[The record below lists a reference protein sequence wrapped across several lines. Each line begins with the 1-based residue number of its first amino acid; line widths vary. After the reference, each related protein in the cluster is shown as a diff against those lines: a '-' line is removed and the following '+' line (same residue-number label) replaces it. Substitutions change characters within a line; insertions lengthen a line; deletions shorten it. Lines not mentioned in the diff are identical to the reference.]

1 MKNYI
6 LSFFLFAR
14 LTVSAQTNFYDPYV
28 IEDIRI
34 YFPTAG
40 WDAILDAA
48 VANETYTVADSVV
61 INGQAFLQVG
71 VKYKGNSSYNA
82 TRAKNPFHIK
92 LDYILDQEY
101 QGYED
106 IKLNNGFSDPSM
118 MREISSYKI
127 LRQYMEGPKAN
138 LAKVYVNGNYHG
150 VYTNAQDIGNRFNF
164 DHYYTSYGTF
174 VKCNPQNV
182 QTGGGSGLLYSTS
195 DSTGYLTQY
204 EVQSDFG
211 WNKLQ
216 DFIDTLNNY
225 SADIANIL
233 DVDRALWMLAY
244 NDVLVNLDSYSGSFR
259 QNYYLYRN
267 HQHRWIPTV
276 WDVNMSYGSFTMLGT
291 NTGGGGPGGGG
302 NLNLAGMQQMDPYI
316 HINDSGWP
324 LINKLLA
331 NPVYKRMYTAHL
343 RTINREN
350 FVNAD
355 YKVYIEAMH
364 AAADNAV
371 STDPNYL
378 YTYQN
383 YLNNLTTTIA
393 GGGGPPGAGTVGVYQ
408 LMDSRATYLEGT
420 TAFAAVPPSITNV
433 VPSNSSPY
441 YLETVS
447 INATV
452 SNSSEVYLGY
462 RYKKSDGFA
471 RTLMFDDGTHN
482 DGGANDGVFGISIPV
497 NSLRV
502 QYYIYAENS
511 TAGMFAPERA
521 EYEFYEI
528 DALIQMA
535 TANDIVLNEIVASNS
550 SIMSNEQG
558 KFKDYIEVVNTASVP
573 LGLNTVCVSDDA
585 AVPTKW
591 KFPGTVFILPGQHLL
606 IWSDDNDN
614 VYLDPHTNFNLSSGG
629 GFLSLSDTLGN
640 VFQTTTVPSQNP
652 DAAWGRCEDAIGDF
666 IINTSATPR
675 NTNNCIVSISETEQA
690 FGMYPNP
697 TSTYLTIEYS
707 SAITRLE
714 ILDITGRTI
723 CIENPNAT
731 VSRLNVQEY
740 SKGIYFVKVNGKF
753 ASRFE
758 KTD

>member
-1 MKNYI
+1 MKK
-6 LSFFLFAR
+6 FLFLAVA
-14 LTVSAQTNFYDPYV
+14 LLSLDLEAQTPFYDPYQ

-61 INGQAFLQVG
+61 VNGQVFLQVG
-71 VKYKGNSSYNA
+71 VKYKGNSSYSP
-82 TRAKNPFHIK
+82 TRTKNPFHIK
-92 LDYILDQEY
+92 LDYLLDQSYE
-101 QGYED
+101 GYED
-106 IKLNNGFSDPSM
+106 LKLNNGFSDPSM

-127 LRQYMEGPKAN
+127 LRQYMDGPKAN
-138 LAKVYVNGNYHG
+138 LAQVYVNGNYHG
-150 VYTNAQDIGNRFNF
+150 LYTNTQDLGNRFNF
-164 DHYYTSYGTF
+164 DHYYSSLGSF

-182 QTGGGSGLLYSTS
+182 QTAGGSGLLYITA
-195 DSTGYLTQY
+195 DSTGYLPQY
-204 EVQSDFG
+204 ELQSDFG

-216 DFIDTLNNY
+216 DFIDTLNNF
-225 SADIANIL
+225 SADIANVL
-233 DVDRALWMLAY
+233 DIDRALWMLAY

-276 WDVNMSYGSFTMLGT
+276 WDVNMSYGSYTMLGT

-302 NLNLAGMQQMDPYI
+302 NLSLTGMQQMDPYI

-355 YKVYIEAMH
+355 YKVYIDAMH
-364 AAADNAV
+364 ASADNAV

-383 YLNNLTTTIA
+383 YLNNLTTTIT
-393 GGGGPPGAGTVGVYQ
+393 GGGGPPGAGTAGVYE
-408 LMDSRATYLEGT
+408 LMDSRATYLEGSS
-420 TAFAAVPPSITNV
+420 AFAAVPPTITNV
-433 VPSNSSPY
+433 IPSNNSPY

-452 SNSSEVYLGY
+452 SNASEVYLGY
-462 RYKKSDGFA
+462 RYKKSDFFT
-471 RTLMFDDGTHN
+471 RTLMFDDGAHN
-482 DGGANDGVFGISIPV
+482 DGGANDGVYGVSIPV
-497 NSLRV
+497 NTLRI
-502 QYYIYAENS
+502 QYYIYADNS

-521 EYEFYEI
+521 EHEFYKI

-535 TANDIVLNEIVASNS
+535 TPNDIVLNEVVSKNNAIIA
-550 SIMSNEQG
+550 NEQG
-558 KFKDYIEVVNTASVP
+558 KFKDYIEVVNTASVT
-573 LGLNTVCVSDDA
+573 LGLNTICVSDDS

-591 KFPGTVFILPGQHLL
+591 QFPGSVFILPGQHLL

-614 VYLDPHTNFNLSSGG
+614 VYLDPHTNFNLASTG

-640 VFQTTTVPSQNP
+640 VFQTTTIPSQDP
-652 DAAWGRCEDAIGDF
+652 DEAWGRCEDAMGDF
-666 IINTSATPR
+666 IVNANATPR
-675 NTNNCIVSISETEQA
+675 TLNNCVVSITDTEQT

-697 TSTYLTIEYS
+697 ASTNITIES
-707 SAITRLE
+707 STALLRVE

-723 CIENPNAT
+723 RVENPNAT
-731 VSRLNVQEY
+731 TVRLTVKDF
-740 SKGIYFVKVNGKF
+740 STGIYFVKINGKF
-753 ASRFE
+753 AGRFE
-758 KTD
+758 KVN

>member
-1 MKNYI
+1 MKNYLLGI
-6 LSFFLFAR
+6 FLFASSV
-14 LTVSAQTNFYDPYV
+14 LTAQTTFYDPYL

-34 YFPTAG
+34 YFPTTG

-61 INGQAFLQVG
+61 INGQKFLQVG

-92 LDYILDQEY
+92 LDYVLDQNY

-106 IKLNNGFSDPSM
+106 LKLNNGFSDPSM

-127 LRQYMEGPKAN
+127 LRQYMDGPKAN

-150 VYTNAQDIGNRFNF
+150 IYTNAQDIGNRFNF
-164 DHYYTSYGTF
+164 DHYYTSYGSF

-182 QTGGGSGLLYSTS
+182 QTGGGSGLLYSTA

-204 EVQSDFG
+204 ELQSDFG

-216 DFIDTLNNY
+216 DFIDTLNNF
-225 SADIANIL
+225 SADIANML

-276 WDVNMSYGSFTMLGT
+276 WDVNMSYGSFSMLGT

-302 NLNLAGMQQMDPYI
+302 NLTLTTMQQMDPYI

-331 NPVYKRMYTAHL
+331 NSMYKKMYTAHL

-355 YKVYIEAMH
+355 YKIYIDSMH
-364 AAADNAV
+364 TLADNAV

-393 GGGGPPGAGTVGVYQ
+393 GGGGPAGAGTVGVYQ
-408 LMDSRATYLEGT
+408 LMDSRATYLEGS
-420 TAFAAVPPSITNV
+420 TAFAAVPPTITNV
-433 VPSNSSPY
+433 IPSNTSPY
-441 YLETVS
+441 YLENVS

-452 SNSSEVYLGY
+452 SNASEVYLGY
-462 RYKKSDGFA
+462 RYKKSDVFV
-471 RTLMFDDGTHN
+471 RTLMFDDGAHN
-482 DGGANDGVFGISIPV
+482 DGGANDGIYGISIPV

-511 TAGMFAPERA
+511 TAGMFSPERA
-521 EYEFYEI
+521 EHEFYEI

-535 TANDIVLNEIVASNS
+535 TSNDIVLNEVVSNNATTVT
-550 SIMSNEQG
+550 NEQG
-558 KFKDYIEVVNTASVP
+558 KFKDYIEVVNTSSVP
-573 LGLNTVCVSDDA
+573 LGLNTICVSDDS

-591 KFPGTVFILPGQHLL
+591 KFPGSVFIFPGQHLL

-614 VYLDPHTNFNLSSGG
+614 VYLDPHTNFNLSSTG

-640 VFQTTTVPSQNP
+640 VFQTTTIPGQNL
-652 DAAWGRCEDAIGDF
+652 DEAWGRCEDIVGDF
-666 IINTSATPR
+666 NVNTNPTPR
-675 NTNNCIVSISETEQA
+675 AVNNCTVGISETEQS
-690 FGMYPNP
+690 FGLYPNP
-697 TSTYLTIEYS
+697 TSTYLSIENNV
-707 SAITRLE
+707 AIKRVE
-714 ILDITGRTI
+714 ILDLTGRTI
-723 CIENPNAT
+723 HVENPNAT
-731 VSRLNVQEY
+731 VTRLTVRDF
-740 SKGIYFVKVNGKF
+740 SSGIYFVKVNGKF
-753 ASRFE
+753 VGRFE
-758 KTD
+758 KID

>member
-6 LSFFLFAR
+6 LSFFLFAGISA
-14 LTVSAQTNFYDPYV
+14 TAQTNFYDPYV

-92 LDYILDQEY
+92 LDYLLDQNY

-106 IKLNNGFSDPSM
+106 LKLNNGFSDPSM

-150 VYTNAQDIGNRFNF
+150 IYTNAQDIGNRFNF

-182 QTGGGSGLLYSTS
+182 QTGGGSGLLYSTA

-204 EVQSDFG
+204 ELQSDFG

-216 DFIDTLNNY
+216 DFIDTLNNF
-225 SADIANIL
+225 SADIANAL

-302 NLNLAGMQQMDPYI
+302 NLSLTGMQQMDPYI

-355 YKVYIEAMH
+355 YKVYIDSMH
-364 AAADNAV
+364 ASADNAV

-383 YLNNLTTTIA
+383 YLSNLTTTIT
-393 GGGGPPGAGTVGVYQ
+393 GGGGPPGAGTAGVYQ

-420 TAFAAVPPSITNV
+420 SAFAAVSPTITNV

-441 YLETVS
+441 YLETIS

-452 SNSSEVYLGY
+452 SNTSEVYLGY
-462 RYKKSDGFA
+462 RYKKSDIFT
-471 RTLMFDDGTHN
+471 RILMFDDGAHN
-482 DGGANDGVFGISIPV
+482 DGGANDGVFGVSIPV
-497 NSLRV
+497 NSLRI

-511 TAGMFAPERA
+511 AAGMFSPERA
-521 EYEFYEI
+521 EHEFYKI

-535 TANDIVLNEIVASNS
+535 TPNDIVLNEV
-550 SIMSNEQG
+550 MSKNNATITNEQG
-558 KFKDYIEVVNTASVP
+558 KFKDYIEVVNTTSVAI
-573 LGLNTVCVSDDA
+573 GLNTICVSDDP

-591 KFPGTVFILPGQHLL
+591 QFPGSVLIQPDQHLL

-614 VYLDPHTNFNLSSGG
+614 VYLDPHTNFNLASTGE
-629 GFLSLSDTLGN
+629 FLTLSDTLGN
-640 VFQTTTVPSQNP
+640 VFQMTTVPSQNT
-652 DAAWGRCEDAIGDF
+652 DEAWGRCEDAVGNF
-666 IINTSATPR
+666 TVNTSPTPR
-675 NTNNCIVSISETEQA
+675 TTNNCVVSITETEQT

-697 TSTYLTIEYS
+697 ASTYLTIES
-707 SAITRLE
+707 STSISRVE
-714 ILDITGRTI
+714 ILDVTGRTI
-723 CIENPNAT
+723 HTENPNAT
-731 VSRLNVQEY
+731 TDRFNVKDF
-740 SKGIYFVKVNGKF
+740 STGIYFVKINGKF
-753 ASRFE
+753 AGRFE
-758 KTD
+758 KVN

>member
-1 MKNYI
+1 MKK
-6 LSFFLFAR
+6 FLFLAVAV
-14 LTVSAQTNFYDPYV
+14 LSLDSEAQTTFYDPYQ

-61 INGQAFLQVG
+61 VNGQVFLQVG
-71 VKYKGNSSYNA
+71 LKYKGNSSYSP

-92 LDYILDQEY
+92 LDYLLDQSYE
-101 QGYED
+101 GYED
-106 IKLNNGFSDPSM
+106 LKLNNGFSDPSM

-127 LRQYMEGPKAN
+127 LRQYMDGPKAN

-150 VYTNAQDIGNRFNF
+150 LYTNAQDLGNRFNF
-164 DHYYTSYGTF
+164 DHYYSSLGAF
-174 VKCNPQNV
+174 IKCNPENV
-182 QTGGGSGLLYSTS
+182 QTGGGSGLLYTTA

-204 EVQSDFG
+204 ELQSDFG

-225 SADIANIL
+225 SANISNVL

-276 WDVNMSYGSFTMLGT
+276 WDVNMSYGSFAVLGT

-302 NLNLAGMQQMDPYI
+302 TLNLSGMQQMDPYI

-331 NPVYKRMYTAHL
+331 TPMYKKMYTAHL

-355 YKVYIEAMH
+355 YKVYIDSMH
-364 AAADNAV
+364 TVADNAA
-371 STDPNYL
+371 STDINFL

-383 YLNNLTTTIA
+383 YLTNLTTTIA
-393 GGGGPPGAGTVGVYQ
+393 GSGGPGGGGTVGIYQ

-420 TAFAAVPPSITNV
+420 SAFAAAPPVITSV
-433 VPSNSSPY
+433 IPSNNSPY
-441 YLETVS
+441 YLETIS

-462 RYKKSDGFA
+462 RYKKSDVFM
-471 RTLMFDDGTHN
+471 RTPMFDDGAHN
-482 DGGANDGVFGISIPV
+482 DGGANDGIYGVSIPI
-497 NSLRV
+497 NSLRI
-502 QYYIYAENS
+502 QYYVYAENS
-511 TAGMFAPERA
+511 TAGMFSPERA
-521 EYEFYEI
+521 EHEFYKI

-535 TANDIVLNEIVASNS
+535 TPNDIVLNEV
-550 SIMSNEQG
+550 MSKNNATIANEQG
-558 KFKDYIEVVNTASVP
+558 KFKDYIEVVNTASVT
-573 LGLNTVCVSDDA
+573 LGLNTICVSDDP

-591 KFPGTVFILPGQHLL
+591 QFPGSVFIIPGQHLL

-614 VYLDPHTNFNLSSGG
+614 VYLDPHTNFNLASTG

-640 VFQTTTVPSQNP
+640 VFQTTNIPGQDP
-652 DAAWGRCEDAIGDF
+652 DEAWGRCEDAVGDF

-675 NTNNCIVSISETEQA
+675 AANNCIVSISETEQT

-697 TSTYLTIEYS
+697 ASIYLTIEYS
-707 SAITRLE
+707 SAITRME

-723 CIENPNAT
+723 LLENPNTTSARLT
-731 VSRLNVQEY
+731 VKDFSA
-740 SKGIYFVKVNGKF
+740 GIYFVKINGKF
-753 ASRFE
+753 AGRFE
-758 KTD
+758 KIN

>member
-6 LSFFLFAR
+6 LSFFLFAGI
-14 LTVSAQTNFYDPYV
+14 TATAQTNFYDPYV

-34 YFPTAG
+34 YFPIAG

-106 IKLNNGFSDPSM
+106 LKLNNGYSDPSM

-150 VYTNAQDIGNRFNF
+150 IYTNAQDIGNRFNF

-182 QTGGGSGLLYSTS
+182 QPGGGGGLLYSTA

-204 EVQSDFG
+204 ELQSDFG

-216 DFIDTLNNY
+216 DFIDTLNNF
-225 SADIANIL
+225 SADIANAL

-276 WDVNMSYGSFTMLGT
+276 WDVNMSYGSYTMLGT
-291 NTGGGGPGGGG
+291 NTGGGGPGGQG
-302 NLNLAGMQQMDPYI
+302 NLGLTGMQQMDPYI

-331 NPVYKRMYTAHL
+331 NPVCKRMYTAHL

-355 YKVYIEAMH
+355 YKVYIDAMH

-383 YLNNLTTTIA
+383 YLNNLTTTIT
-393 GGGGPPGAGTVGVYQ
+393 GGGGPPGAGTAGVYE

-420 TAFAAVPPSITNV
+420 SAFAAVPPTITNV

-452 SNSSEVYLGY
+452 SNASEVYLGY
-462 RYKKSDGFA
+462 RYKKSDVFT
-471 RTLMFDDGTHN
+471 RTLMFDDGAHN
-482 DGGANDGVFGISIPV
+482 DGGANDGVYGVSIPL
-497 NSLRV
+497 NTLRV
-502 QYYIYAENS
+502 QY
-511 TAGMFAPERA
+511 
-521 EYEFYEI
+521 
-528 DALIQMA
+528 
-535 TANDIVLNEIVASNS
+535 
-550 SIMSNEQG
+550 
-558 KFKDYIEVVNTASVP
+558 
-573 LGLNTVCVSDDA
+573 
-585 AVPTKW
+585 
-591 KFPGTVFILPGQHLL
+591 
-606 IWSDDNDN
+606 
-614 VYLDPHTNFNLSSGG
+614 
-629 GFLSLSDTLGN
+629 
-640 VFQTTTVPSQNP
+640 
-652 DAAWGRCEDAIGDF
+652 
-666 IINTSATPR
+666 
-675 NTNNCIVSISETEQA
+675 
-690 FGMYPNP
+690 
-697 TSTYLTIEYS
+697 
-707 SAITRLE
+707 
-714 ILDITGRTI
+714 
-723 CIENPNAT
+723 
-731 VSRLNVQEY
+731 
-740 SKGIYFVKVNGKF
+740 
-753 ASRFE
+753 
-758 KTD
+758 

>member
-1 MKNYI
+1 MKKI
-6 LSFFLFAR
+6 LFLSFVLFSLQAN
-14 LTVSAQTNFYDPYV
+14 AQTAFYDPYT

-61 INGQAFLQVG
+61 INGQPFLQVG

-92 LDYILDQEY
+92 LDYLLDQNYE
-101 QGYED
+101 GYED
-106 IKLNNGFSDPSM
+106 LKLNNGFSDPSM

-127 LRQYMEGPKAN
+127 LRQYMDGPKAN

-150 VYTNAQDIGNRFNF
+150 IYTNAQDIGNRFNF
-164 DHYYTSYGTF
+164 DHYYTSTGSF
-174 VKCNPQNV
+174 IKCNPQNV
-182 QTGGGSGLLYSTS
+182 QTGGGSGLLYSTA

-225 SADIANIL
+225 SANISNVLDI
-233 DVDRALWMLAY
+233 DRALWMLAY

-302 NLNLAGMQQMDPYI
+302 NLTLTTMQQMDPYI

-331 NPVYKRMYTAHL
+331 NPMYKKMYTAHL

-350 FVNAD
+350 FVNSD
-355 YKVYIEAMH
+355 YKVYIDAMH

-420 TAFAAVPPSITNV
+420 TAFAAVPPTITNV

-462 RYKKSDGFA
+462 RYKRSDVFT
-471 RTLMFDDGTHN
+471 RTLMFDDGAHN
-482 DGGANDGVFGISIPV
+482 DGGANDGVFGVSIPV

-511 TAGMFAPERA
+511 TAGMFSPERA
-521 EYEFYEI
+521 EHEFYKI

-535 TANDIVLNEIVASNS
+535 TANDIVLNEVVTKNTTVI
-550 SIMSNEQG
+550 SNEQG
-558 KFKDYIEVVNTASVP
+558 KFKDYIEVVNTTAIP
-573 LGLNTVCVSDDA
+573 LGLNTICVSDDST
-585 AVPTKW
+585 VPTKW
-591 KFPGTVFILPGQHLL
+591 QFPGSVFILPGQHLL

-614 VYLDPHTNFNLSSGG
+614 VYLDPHTNFNLSSTG

-640 VFQTTTVPSQNP
+640 IFQTTNIPSQNI
-652 DAAWGRCEDAIGDF
+652 DDAWGRCSDVVGEFAVNG
-666 IINTSATPR
+666 SATPR
-675 NTNNCIVSISETEQA
+675 AENNCEVEITETEQT
-690 FGMYPNP
+690 FGLYPNP
-697 TSTYLTIEYS
+697 ASVLLTIENNTT
-707 SAITRLE
+707 IKCIE
-714 ILDITGRTI
+714 ILDLTGRI
-723 CIENPNAT
+723 IHVENPNT
-731 VSRLNVQEY
+731 TTTRLNVIDF
-740 SKGIYFVKVNGKF
+740 SSGIYFVKVNGKY
-753 ASRFE
+753 AGRFE
-758 KTD
+758 KID

>member
-1 MKNYI
+1 MKKYI
-6 LSFFLFAR
+6 LALFV
-14 LTVSAQTNFYDPYV
+14 LVGLQSTAQTTFYDPYT

-34 YFPTAG
+34 YFPTSG

-61 INGQAFLQVG
+61 INGVAFLQAG
-71 VKYKGNSSYNA
+71 VKYKGNSSYSA

-92 LDYILDQEY
+92 LDYVIDQNY
-101 QGYED
+101 QGFKD
-106 IKLNNGFSDPSM
+106 LKLNNGFSDPSM

-127 LRQYMEGPKAN
+127 LRQYMDGPKAN

-150 VYTNAQDIGNRFNF
+150 IYTNAQDIGNRFNF
-164 DHYYTSYGTF
+164 DHYYTSFGSF

-182 QTGGGSGLLYSTS
+182 QTGGGSGLLYSTA

-204 EVQSDFG
+204 ELQSVYG

-216 DFIDTLNNY
+216 DFIDTLNNF
-225 SADIANIL
+225 SANIANVL

-291 NTGGGGPGGGG
+291 NAGGGGPGGGG
-302 NLNLAGMQQMDPYI
+302 NLTLTTMQQMDPYV
-316 HINDSGWP
+316 HINDSNWP

-331 NPVYKRMYTAHL
+331 NPLYKRMYTAHL

-355 YKVYIEAMH
+355 YKTYIDAMH
-364 AAADNAV
+364 TLADNAV

-383 YLNNLTTTIA
+383 YLNNLTTTIT

-420 TAFAAVPPSITNV
+420 TAFAAVPATITNV
-433 VPSNSSPY
+433 IPSNASPN

-452 SNSSEVYLGY
+452 TNATEVYLGF
-462 RYKKSDGFA
+462 RYKKSDIFT
-471 RTLMFDDGTHN
+471 RTLMFDDGAHN
-482 DGGANDGVFGISIPV
+482 DGGANDGVYGISIPV
-497 NSLRV
+497 NSLRI
-502 QYYIYAENS
+502 QYYIYADNAN
-511 TAGMFAPERA
+511 AGMFSPERA
-521 EYEFYEI
+521 EHEFYEI
-528 DALIQMA
+528 KALIQMA
-535 TANDIVLNEIVASNS
+535 TANDIVLNEVVANNASVVT
-550 SIMSNEQG
+550 NEQG
-558 KFKDYIEVVNTASVP
+558 KFKDYIEIVNTTAVP
-573 LGLNTVCVSDDA
+573 LGLNTICISDDA

-591 KFPGTVFILPGQHLL
+591 KFPGSVFILPGQHLL
-606 IWSDDNDN
+606 VWSDDNDN
-614 VYLDPHTNFNLSSGG
+614 VYLDPHTNFNLSSTG

-640 VFQTTTVPSQNP
+640 VFQTTNSPSQNL
-652 DAAWGRCEDAIGDF
+652 DEAWGRCFDATGDF
-666 IINTSATPR
+666 NVNTSATPR
-675 NTNNCIVSISETEQA
+675 EVNNCIVAISETERT
-690 FGMYPNP
+690 FGIYPNP
-697 TSTYLTIEYS
+697 TSSFLTIES
-707 SAITRLE
+707 EKNIQRLE
-714 ILDITGRTI
+714 IIDLTGRTI
-723 CIENPNAT
+723 HIENPSAT
-731 VSRLNVQEY
+731 TTRISVRAFAS
-740 SKGIYFVKVNGKF
+740 GIYFVKVNGTVLG
-753 ASRFE
+753 RFE
-758 KTD
+758 KID

>member
-1 MKNYI
+1 MKNFI
-6 LSFFLFAR
+6 LSLFLIAGISAR
-14 LTVSAQTNFYDPYV
+14 AQTNFYDPYV

-61 INGQAFLQVG
+61 INGQVFLQVG

-82 TRAKNPFHIK
+82 TREKNPFHIK

-106 IKLNNGFSDPSM
+106 LKLNNGFSDPSM

-127 LRQYMEGPKAN
+127 LRQYMDGPKAN

-150 VYTNAQDIGNRFNF
+150 IYTNAQDIGNRFNF
-164 DHYYTSYGTF
+164 DHYYTSYGAF
-174 VKCNPQNV
+174 VKCNPENV
-182 QTGGGSGLLYSTS
+182 QAGGGSGLLYSTA

-216 DFIDTLNNY
+216 DFIDTLNNF
-225 SADIANIL
+225 SADIADAL

-244 NDVLVNLDSYSGSFR
+244 NDVMVNLDSYSGSFR

-302 NLNLAGMQQMDPYI
+302 NLNLTGMQQMDPYI

-331 NPVYKRMYTAHL
+331 NPLYKRMYTAHL

-355 YKVYIEAMH
+355 YKVYIDAMH

-383 YLNNLTTTIA
+383 YLSNLTTTIA

-408 LMDSRATYLEGT
+408 LMDSRATFLEGT
-420 TAFAAVPPSITNV
+420 AAFAAVPPAVTNV
-433 VPSNSSPY
+433 VPSNSSPT
-441 YLETVS
+441 YLETVY

-452 SNSSEVYLGY
+452 SNASEVYLGF
-462 RYKKSDGFA
+462 RYKKSGVFN
-471 RTLMFDDGTHN
+471 RTPMFDDGAHN
-482 DGGANDGVFGISIPV
+482 DGGANDGIYGVSIPV
-497 NSLRV
+497 NTLRI
-502 QYYIYAENS
+502 QYYIYADNS
-511 TAGMFAPERA
+511 TAGMFSPERA
-521 EYEFYEI
+521 EHEFYEI
-528 DALIQMA
+528 EALIQMA
-535 TANDIVLNEIVASNS
+535 TANDIVLNEVVASNS
-550 SIMSNEQG
+550 SIVSNEQG
-558 KFKDYIEVVNTASVP
+558 KFKDYIEVVNITSVP
-573 LGLNTVCVSDDA
+573 LGLNTICISDDA

-591 KFPGTVFILPGQHLL
+591 KFPGSVFILPGQHLL

-614 VYLDPHTNFNLSSGG
+614 VYLDPHTNFNLSSSGS
-629 GFLSLSDTLGN
+629 FLSLSDTLGN
-640 VFQTTTVPSQNP
+640 VFQTTTVPGQNI
-652 DAAWGRCEDAIGDF
+652 DDAWGRCEDAVGAF
-666 IINTSATPR
+666 HLNTSATPR
-675 NTNNCIVSISETEQA
+675 STNNCVVAITETEQT

-697 TSTYLTIEYS
+697 TSTYLNIENT
-707 SAITRLE
+707 SAITRIE
-714 ILDITGRTI
+714 IIDITGRTI
-723 CIENPNAT
+723 YLENPNASI
-731 VSRLNVQEY
+731 VRINVREF
-740 SKGIYFVKVNGKF
+740 SKGIYFVKVNGTF
-753 ASRFE
+753 AGRFE
-758 KTD
+758 RTD